1 MTGDTVDTALSD
13 PSAAVRKTERLSVCV
28 FCGARP
34 GTSPGAARLA
44 RETGATLGLHGHDLI
59 YGSGGAGLM
68 GEVARAARS
77 AGSRV
82 TGIVPRF
89 LYELERADQADV
101 DEMVV
106 TEDMFDRKR
115 EMIRRSDAFIALP
128 GGYGTLDEI
137 LEVVSLNYL
146 GQSPKPL
153 VLVDHDGIWEPLTAL
168 VDAIHAGGFTRR
180 TTRAPF
186 HLAGSAAE
194 AVAFVEHHARSATD
208 PVRVGA

>member
-1 MTGDTVDTALSD
+1 MDTALSD
-13 PSAAVRKTERLSVCV
+13 PSAAARKTERLSVCV

-34 GTSPGAARLA
+34 GTSPEAVRLA
-44 RETGATLGLHGHDLI
+44 HEAGVTLGLHGHDLV

-68 GEVARAARS
+68 GEVARGAMS

-101 DEMVV
+101 DEMVI

-137 LEVVSLNYL
+137 LEVVSLNCL
-146 GQSPKPL
+146 GQCPKPL
-153 VLVDHDGIWEPLTAL
+153 VLVDLDGIWEPLTAL
-168 VDAIHAGGFTRR
+168 FDRVLADGFVRQ
-180 TTRAPF
+180 TTQAPF
-186 HLAGSAAE
+186 HLAGSVAE
-194 AVAFVEHHARSATD
+194 AVDFVERHTRSAADT
-208 PVRVGA
+208 VRVGA